1 MMISRRTIAHLHYE
15 RMTQAPTRPAFFYPQ
30 QGEFVPMLNK
40 DVLQAYVE
48 IGLGLWELGVRHGER
63 VAVMSNSRYE
73 WDLSDGGALG
83 IGAAVVSI
91 YPTSTQAQA
100 TYILQHSGSK
110 VAILENFSHW
120 QLVQPQL
127 AQLPDLEH
135 VVLIDTNDV
144 PSGNWISL
152 AQVRERGQQLL
163 EKQPNLPAKAR
174 DAVQPDDLASLM
186 YTSGT
191 TGLPKGVALKHKMLF
206 NVVEM
211 IKEVNPVEEGDHS
224 VIYLPMS
231 HILQRVSNYS
241 GYYQGIIGYF
251 APAMTELVSTC
262 QVAEPRGLIG
272 VPRVFEKIHARIMA
286 GLEQAPPT
294 RQKLVKRALEV
305 GKKRSQLVQA
315 KQAVPLTLRLQHAL
329 FERLV
334 YSKLRA
340 RIFGQKIEY
349 LTSGAAPISVELIE
363 FYDAIGL
370 PIFEGYG
377 LTETCSPI
385 TVNYPE
391 NRKVGTVGP
400 ALPGSQVKIAPDGEI
415 LLKGPNVFE
424 GYYNNPEATKAAFTE
439 DGWFKSGDIGQLDEN
454 GFLRITDRKKNII
467 ITAAGKNIAPAPIE
481 QKLLQHPLIGQVL
494 VYGDKHKYLVAL
506 LTLDPE
512 NLAVWAQQQ
521 GKTSHNSTHLA
532 TDPDLVAEIDT
543 FVQGVNA
550 KLARY
555 QTIKQFRILPEEFT
569 TENGLLTASFK
580 IKRRVVETHYEEL
593 LSGMYS
599 PN

>member
-1 MMISRRTIAHLHYE
+1 MISRRTIAHLRYD
-15 RMTQAPTRPAFFYPQ
+15 RMTQAPSRPAFFYPQ
-30 QGEFVPMLNK
+30 HGEFVPMLNQ

-48 IGLGLWELGVRHGER
+48 IGLGLWELGVRHGDR

-73 WDLSDGGALG
+73 WDLSDGGALD
-83 IGAAVVSI
+83 IGAVVVSI
-91 YPTSTQAQA
+91 YPTSTQEQA

-110 VAILENFSHW
+110 VAILEDLSHW

-127 AQLPDLEH
+127 AQLPDLQH
-135 VVLIDTNDV
+135 IVLIDTNDV
-144 PSGNWISL
+144 PSGDWMSL

-163 EKQPNLPAKAR
+163 QKEPTLPAEAR
-174 DAVQPDDLASLM
+174 DAILPDDLASLM

-191 TGLPKGVALKHKMLF
+191 TGLPKGVALKHKMLL

-211 IKEVNPVEEGDHS
+211 IREINPVEKGDHS

-231 HILQRVSNYS
+231 HVLQRVSNYS
-241 GYYQGIIGYF
+241 NYYQGIIGYF
-251 APAMTELVSTC
+251 APVITELISTC
-262 QVAEPRGLIG
+262 QVAHPRGLIG
-272 VPRVFEKIHARIMA
+272 VPRVFEKIHSRIMA
-286 GLEQAPPT
+286 GLEEAPPT
-294 RQKLVKRALEV
+294 RQKLFKRALEV
-305 GKKRSQLVQA
+305 GKKRSKLVQA
-315 KQAVPLTLRLQHAL
+315 NEAVPLTVRLQHAL

-334 YSKLRA
+334 YSKLRE
-340 RIFGQKIEY
+340 RIFGKKIEY
-349 LTSGAAPISVELIE
+349 LSSGAAPISVELIE

-391 NRKVGTVGP
+391 NRKIGTVGP
-400 ALPGSQVKIAPDGEI
+400 ALPGSEVKIAPDGEI

-439 DGWFKSGDIGQLDEN
+439 DGWFKSGDIGQLDEH
-454 GFLRITDRKKNII
+454 GFLRVTDRKKNII

-494 VYGDKHKYLVAL
+494 VYGDKRKYLVAL

-512 NLAVWAQQQ
+512 NVAVWAEQQ
-521 GKTSHNSTHLA
+521 GKSSHNSTDLA
-532 TDPDLVAEIDT
+532 SDPDLVAEINT

-555 QTIKQFRILPEEFT
+555 ETIKQFRILREEFT

-580 IKRRVVETHYEEL
+580 IKRRVVETHYEAL